1 MSRLGEIRSLLTDAL
16 RTLNDLS
23 DNTPPDLEP
32 GLGRIR
38 DIVHCAVERIDAK
51 RDPNPLWPGLAA
63 RA

>member
-23 DNTPPDLEP
+23 DAPDLEP
-32 GLGRIR
+32 GLGRMR
-38 DIVHCAVERIDAK
+38 DILHSAVERIDAK
-51 RDPNPLWPGLAA
+51 TDPNPLWPGLAA